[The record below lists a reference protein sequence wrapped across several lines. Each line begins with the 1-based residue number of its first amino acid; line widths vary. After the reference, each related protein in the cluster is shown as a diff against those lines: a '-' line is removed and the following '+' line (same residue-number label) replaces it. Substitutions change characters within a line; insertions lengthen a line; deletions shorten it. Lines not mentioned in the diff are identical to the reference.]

1 MASCHRSSGA
11 IALLGHTHVLL
22 AGIGL
27 ESALLLTPLWPVR
40 IESIH
45 KRSLTDVALDQCEL
59 AD

>member
-27 ESALLLTPLWPVR
+27 ESALLLMPLWPVK

-45 KRSLTDVALDQCEL
+45 KHSLTDVALD
-59 AD
+59 